1 MGDTSVCSLFGHGP
15 KGDNLL
21 VKPRLFMLQS
31 SYSKRQRWRSSGLST
46 LKFIWKDNSVWQP
59 SNLMQI
65 KKRQMNAVHHMHFLH
80 RLRPSKI
87 LNVQQMKY
95 LCSNSIVKG
104 CKCIKFIIFIKSNQ
118 LTFVFHEIGTSTYQ
132 EL

>member
-65 KKRQMNAVHHMHFLH
+65 KKKANE
-80 RLRPSKI
+80 
-87 LNVQQMKY
+87 
-95 LCSNSIVKG
+95 CSSPHAFFTQASSFQNTECSTDE
-104 CKCIKFIIFIKSNQ
+104 IFM
-118 LTFVFHEIGTSTYQ
+118 L
-132 EL
+132 